1 LLKRAAA
8 GDEFARGFF
17 SIMIPYASHQEAE
30 QVVPGIVERSLR
42 AVKKLNDF
50 DGEKDVVFYH
60 CRYQTDDNKCGV
72 WEDRPQFCRDYPDTP
87 FVVMAPGCAFESW
100 GTACR
105 KKYADL
111 KEEVSHLKAL
121 KAELAKLQRLRNPAG
136 SMEPEM
142 PDSERSSEEADS
154 GRDELT
160 STLEAASTAL
170 SLDSLDWERLTNEPK
185 LQAAYQHDSL
195 SLMLSLTPLYVGSP
209 LRSMYYLRQP
219 GFFE

>member
-1 LLKRAAA
+1 
-8 GDEFARGFF
+8 
-17 SIMIPYASHQEAE
+17 MIPYASHQEAE

-60 CRYQTDDNKCGV
+60 CRYQTEDNMCGV

-121 KAELAKLQRLRNPAG
+121 KAELAKLQKLRNPAG

-142 PDSERSSEEADS
+142 PDSVRATDE
-154 GRDELT
+154 GELT
-160 STLEAASTAL
+160 PALDSASTAL
-170 SLDSLDWERLTNEPK
+170 SLDSIDWENLTSEPK

-209 LRSMYYLRQP
+209 LRSMYYLRVP
-219 GFFE
+219 GFFD